1 MEGGELAGGKKW
13 TAYFGAKGLAS
24 VYRVTRGHQPT
35 QSWLSS
41 VLSRNLSVSGTDI
54 PGEDYREQAG
64 SIKKMILLL
73 FSWHLLLNTASLAGF
88 EVMEDTRFCK
98 AQFFYACS
106 CGIVPGVQASL
117 GFLP

>member
-1 MEGGELAGGKKW
+1 
-13 TAYFGAKGLAS
+13 
-24 VYRVTRGHQPT
+24 
-35 QSWLSS
+35 
-41 VLSRNLSVSGTDI
+41 
-54 PGEDYREQAG
+54 
-64 SIKKMILLL
+64 MILLL